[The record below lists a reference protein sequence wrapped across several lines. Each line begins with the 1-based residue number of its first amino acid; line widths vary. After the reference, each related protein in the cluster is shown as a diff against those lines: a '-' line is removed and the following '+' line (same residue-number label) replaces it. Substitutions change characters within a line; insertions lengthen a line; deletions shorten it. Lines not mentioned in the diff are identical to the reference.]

1 MTDNDKKKEKKE
13 KVIKEVSFLGYKVEF
28 EIKKIIKTPKPV
40 KVKPIRPPKTV
51 IIREKTQ
58 KAKRDLKLTLASE
71 TKKIK
76 NTTNRLNLFL
86 VSSINR
92 VNSFLAKKKKR
103 KDVSYKIDLN
113 VLDGEVAES
122 KFVLKNFKAINS
134 EKDEQPSFMTK
145 LVEKSTYEKM
155 KTMNTSETF
164 IKKWQRKRVFF
175 SVGVVL
181 LSLFMV
187 IAFKTDPRVVP
198 AAFLVGLIIYFL
210 KKLSVNRYYTAY
222 KFNRNLEFSKFA
234 RLVVPYLRQAQKGA
248 GIYYIFS
255 QMSGRLENPLDRQLL
270 QKLMLEIT
278 DHPNDI
284 KPYIDFAEKMS
295 GTDFSITFMTLIYD
309 IAQGATD
316 DSIVDELGKEVSAQ
330 LMDVIRDIVEFKQK
344 RFNLFPS
351 AIVAPNMI
359 LILGYMVC
367 VMIYQFAQLR
377 F

>member
-28 EIKKIIKTPKPV
+28 EIKKIIKPPKPV

-164 IKKWQRKRVFF
+164 IKKWQRKRVFL

-187 IAFKTDPRVVP
+187 IAFKTNPRVVP

-248 GIYYIFS
+248 SIYYIFS

>member
-164 IKKWQRKRVFF
+164 IKKWQRKRVFL

-187 IAFKTDPRVVP
+187 IAFKTNPRVVP

-248 GIYYIFS
+248 SIYYIFS